1 MKKLVLASLITLA
14 ASQAAGCIIEGGGEE
29 DAYISATWEL
39 RNIAT
44 NTPTLC
50 PVGFDTAALY
60 NQPTS
65 GLGGPNAGAVIIDL
79 FDCDDN
85 AATSAPLPPTT
96 YLTWIEIA
104 TRNNSQVYAK
114 SLSAPVDVTFSDK
127 TFSAQILNDG
137 GYFQLAWALKGAS
150 SNAPLECAGAGVTGG
165 VEVVATEIADPNNF
179 NSDIYDCID
188 HYGVT
193 AGYRA
198 GTYSLSIDAFDAGNN
213 QLGQARLN
221 SSTINRQNAVTML
234 GTIEIPITGR

>member
-29 DAYISATWEL
+29 DAFISATWEL

-114 SLSAPVDVTFSDK
+114 SLSAPVDVTFQDR

-150 SNAPLECAGAGVTGG
+150 SNTPLECSGAGAADVD
-165 VEVVATEIADPNNF
+165 VIATEIADPNNF
-179 NSDIYDCID
+179 NSDVYDCVD

-198 GTYSLSIDAFDAGNN
+198 GTYSLTVEAVDTGNN
-213 QLGQARLN
+213 RLGIQTIS

-234 GTIEIPITGR
+234 GTVEIPITGR